1 MDNKSILLLGRVFFF
16 KITRQS
22 NNNITMLGDK
32 FMTQ

>member
-22 NNNITMLGDK
+22 NNNITNVG
-32 FMTQ
+32 